1 MPDPSAPVPP
11 ILDSRKLRAFA
22 MLARHGSFTLA
33 ARDLH
38 LTQSAVS
45 HAIKALESELSV
57 QLVIRQGRA
66 VKLTA
71 PGAELLL
78 HTHRILSEMKDA
90 LDHVEAYA
98 VVSPREQNVP
108 A

>member
-1 MPDPSAPVPP
+1 MSDSPAPAPP

-57 QLVIRQGRA
+57 QLVIRRGRD

-71 PGAELLL
+71 AGAELLL
-78 HTHRILSEMKDA
+78 HTHRILAEMKEA
-90 LDHVEAYA
+90 RDHVEAYS
-98 VVSPREQNVP
+98 VVSPRVSNLS

>member
-1 MPDPSAPVPP
+1 MSAPQAPVPP

-33 ARDLH
+33 ARDLG

-45 HAIKALESELSV
+45 HAIKALESDLSV

-71 PGAELLL
+71 PGAKLLL
-78 HTHRILSEMKDA
+78 HTHRILAEMRDA
-90 LDHVEAYA
+90 RDGVEAFVA
-98 VVSPREQNVP
+98 VTPPVSHLS

>member
-1 MPDPSAPVPP
+1 MSAPQAPVPP

-33 ARDLH
+33 ARDLG

-45 HAIKALESELSV
+45 HAIKALESDLSV

-71 PGAELLL
+71 AGAKLLL
-78 HTHRILSEMKDA
+78 HTHRILAEMRDA
-90 LDHVEAYA
+90 RDGVEAFVA
-98 VVSPREQNVP
+98 VTPPVSHLS